1 MKSLLEKIKMR
12 KLYLIAIAFVL
23 LSGRIAAQ
31 ESCLPTAPN
40 PPRLVNDFAKIL
52 SPQFTS
58 QLESLLV
65 RFDDTTSIQIA
76 IVTTNDLCGYDK
88 MTYTYELGESWG
100 VGGSEFN
107 TGLVLMVKPKLKNS
121 KGEVFIATGYG
132 LEGVL
137 PDATLKRLVEN
148 EIIPYF
154 KQNNYEAGILS
165 AVKVIM
171 EISGGEYSAED
182 YKKNKSK
189 ESIPLFP
196 FFFILLFAL
205 LMFANVFRRAR
216 HYSSVNNVGLW
227 AALML
232 MGSSSSRHSGYYQNF
247 RSGGG
252 SFGGFGGGS
261 GFGGFGGGSFGG
273 GGAGGSW

>member
-1 MKSLLEKIKMR
+1 MK
-12 KLYLIAIAFVL
+12 KLYLFAIAFILFVGDI
-23 LSGRIAAQ
+23 SAQ
-31 ESCLPTAPN
+31 ESCIPNASN
-40 PPRLVNDFAKIL
+40 PPRLVNDFAEVL
-52 SPQFTS
+52 SPQVAA
-58 QLESLLV
+58 QLERLLIS
-65 RFDDTTSIQIA
+65 FDDTTSIQIA
-76 IVTTNDLCGYDK
+76 VVTTKDLCEYDK
-88 MTYTYELGESWG
+88 MTYTYELGEKWG
-100 VGGSEFN
+100 VGGAEFN
-107 TGLVLMVKPKLKNS
+107 SGVVLMLKPKYKNS

-132 LEGVL
+132 MEGVL
-137 PDATLKRLVEN
+137 PDATLKRLIEN
-148 EIIPYF
+148 EMIPYF
-154 KQNNYEAGILS
+154 KQNNYEAGIVQ

-171 EISGGEYSAED
+171 DISGGEYSAED

-189 ESIPLFP
+189 DSIPLFP

-205 LMFANVFRRAR
+205 LMFANIFKRAR

-232 MGSSSSRHSGYYQNF
+232 MGSSSNRHSGYYQNF